1 LTSQLIQTG
10 LREMWISP
18 VVFDWEPM
26 VESSTDFTSSRW
38 KRSYELWSHAEQIL
52 NKSTTEFERANLIMN
67 LRKAVDRRVRL
78 LDERYSFRAIPV
90 KDKPSDKLVLL
101 EFVGVVRPRMLQ
113 KLIAIRNVVE
123 HDDAKPPDPENC
135 EVFLEFTWYFL
146 RSTDMIMQ
154 RVVDRITFTD
164 NENGCWV
171 ELGINPPDRWLP
183 LLRGWLPA
191 SLISDEFRDGWPA
204 VRIKRIATRATELS
218 RLQEEESDDT
228 GLGNRTCDRFFEA
241 EVRGP
246 TETLKKIYKLYFE
259 TV

>member
-1 LTSQLIQTG
+1 
-10 LREMWISP
+10 
-18 VVFDWEPM
+18 M
-26 VESSTDFTSSRW
+26 VESSTDFTSRSW

-52 NKSTTEFERANLIMN
+52 TKPTTEFERANVIMS
-67 LRKAVDRRVRL
+67 LRKAIDRRVRL

-90 KDKPSDKLVLL
+90 RNKPLDKLALL

-113 KLIAIRNVVE
+113 ELIAIRNAVE
-123 HDDAKPPDPENC
+123 HDDVTPPDHESC

-146 RSTDMIMQ
+146 RSTDMITQ
-154 RVVDRITFTD
+154 RVSDRITFTD
-164 NENGCWV
+164 AQNGCWV

-183 LLRGWLPA
+183 LLRGWVPA
-191 SLISDEFRDGWPA
+191 ALISHESRDGWLA
-204 VRIKRIATRATELS
+204 LRIKRIETRGTELS
-218 RLQEEESDDT
+218 RLQEEESDGT

-246 TETLKKIYKLYFE
+246 ADGLQKIYNLYFE